1 MRKAFGI
8 LGAIAIMLLL
18 AGLLVITIKYM
29 KIGVKATS
37 EGYLREQTELFML
50 SSIEKA
56 LLDISDWNRS
66 EHSNECWSEGSY
78 SYDDGKGQEY
88 STYIKVERYF
98 LNDPSECNGSDK
110 YDITKIDTS
119 ESEGFVIFLV
129 ESNLS
134 ENGTTKIRLINR
146 SLQRP

>member
-8 LGAIAIMLLL
+8 LEAIAIMLLL
-18 AGLLVITIKYM
+18 AGLLIITIKY
-29 KIGVKATS
+29 VKVGARATS
-37 EGYLREQTELFML
+37 DGYLREQTGLFML

-56 LLDISDWNRS
+56 LLDISAWDRN
-66 EHSNECWSEGSY
+66 EHNNECWSEGSY
-78 SYDDGKGQEY
+78 SYDDNKGDIY
-88 STYIKVERYF
+88 KSYIKVERYF

-129 ESNLS
+129 ETNLTK
-134 ENGTTKIRLINR
+134 NGATKIRLINR